1 MTRIFSEGSFPMSAK
16 RYHRA
21 LLPLGLAGIIA
32 VATLSGGGAV
42 IAAQKPDQI
51 AAQAQAALKKGK
63 IEQAIELAEA
73 AVQGNPR
80 EPAYRALLG
89 QIYLKGGRFDSAVT
103 SLNDAMTLGDNSAR
117 TALGL
122 ALANVATGN
131 NREAQ
136 AILNDWRDA
145 IPVSDLGLALA
156 LAGDTRRG
164 VAVLND
170 ALRGGQNTP
179 KIRQNLAYAF
189 ALDGSWREAR
199 MMVRQD
205 VPAGQ
210 VDARI
215 SAWAAQASPE
225 AHRQRV
231 AGLLGTPLRADPGLP
246 VRLALSASSEVQQA
260 AAEQGAIKAIAP
272 VAVEAP
278 RVAAAPMAPS
288 ELPPIDGAAVAAP
301 AELASLDPVVAA
313 PAPVPVAA
321 PVRAA
326 APSDQFERAFASAVP
341 VAAPAAVPVQ
351 VRNVQFVANPVVQAV
366 PVRAAP
372 VRTASARPAPV
383 RAVPVRAVQAR
394 AVPARA
400 VQASAAPR
408 RAAPAVLA
416 PRAVTNGTHL
426 VQLGSFSSQQG
437 ARRAWGI
444 YAARSP
450 ALRGYKMTITQ
461 ATVRGKVY
469 YRVAAAGFDASGARG
484 LCSSLKQRG
493 GACFA
498 YAFRPATPALALAK
512 PVVRGPAL
520 ARRR

>member
-1 MTRIFSEGSFPMSAK
+1 MSAK
-16 RYHRA
+16 RFHRA

-32 VATLSGGGAV
+32 VATLSGGTAV
-42 IAAQKPDQI
+42 VAAQKPDQI
-51 AAQAQAALKKGK
+51 AAQAQSALKKGK
-63 IEQAIELAEA
+63 IEQAITLAEA

-89 QIYLKGGRFDSAVT
+89 QVYLKAGRFDSAVT

-122 ALANVATGN
+122 ALANVAAGN

-205 VPAGQ
+205 VPADQ

-231 AGLLGTPLRADPGLP
+231 ASLLGTPVRSDPGLP

-260 AAEQGAIKAIAP
+260 AAEQGAIKAADP
-272 VAVEAP
+272 VAVEVP
-278 RVAAAPMAPS
+278 RVAAAPVAPS
-288 ELPPIDGAAVAAP
+288 ELPPIDGAAIAAP
-301 AELASLDPVVAA
+301 AELASLDPVVSA
-313 PAPVPVAA
+313 PAPAPAAVPSDQFDRAFASAAPVAA
-321 PVRAA
+321 PV
-326 APSDQFERAFASAVP
+326 AVP
-341 VAAPAAVPVQ
+341 VPA
-351 VRNVQFVANPVVQAV
+351 RNVQFVSNPVVQAV
-366 PVRAAP
+366 PTRAAP
-372 VRTASARPAPV
+372 VRTAVARPVPARVAPV
-383 RAVPVRAVQAR
+383 R

-400 VQASAAPR
+400 VQASAVPVRAVPR
-408 RAAPAVLA
+408 RAAPAVAAAPA
-416 PRAVTNGTHL
+416 PRALPNGTHL

-469 YRVAAAGFDASGARG
+469 YRVAAAGFDATGARG

-498 YAFRPATPALALAK
+498 YAAPRPSAPALAMAK

>member
-1 MTRIFSEGSFPMSAK
+1 MTRIFSEGNLPMSAK
-16 RYHRA
+16 RFHRA

-32 VATLSGGGAV
+32 VATLSGGTAV
-42 IAAQKPDQI
+42 VAAQKPDQI
-51 AAQAQAALKKGK
+51 AAQAQTALKKGK
-63 IEQAIELAEA
+63 IEQAIALAES

-89 QIYLKGGRFDSAVT
+89 QVYLKAGRFDSAVT
-103 SLNDAMTLGDNSAR
+103 ALNDAMTLGDNSAR

-122 ALANVATGN
+122 ALANVAAGN

-205 VPAGQ
+205 VPADQ

-260 AAEQGAIKAIAP
+260 AAEQGAIKEISPAAT
-272 VAVEAP
+272 EAP
-278 RVAAAPMAPS
+278 RLAAAPAIPS
-288 ELPPIDGAAVAAP
+288 ELPPLDGAAIAAP

-313 PAPVPVAA
+313 PAPAPVAAPSEQFARAFAEAAPVAA
-321 PVRAA
+321 PVATPA
-326 APSDQFERAFASAVP
+326 APRS
-341 VAAPAAVPVQ
+341 
-351 VRNVQFVANPVVQAV
+351 VQFVSNPVVQAV
-366 PVRAAP
+366 PAHAAP
-372 VRTASARPAPV
+372 VRTAAARPVPARATPV
-383 RAVPVRAVQAR
+383 RAVPRQVA
-394 AVPARA
+394 
-400 VQASAAPR
+400 AAPR
-408 RAAPAVLA
+408 RVAPAASATTA
-416 PRAVTNGTHL
+416 PRPVANGTHL

-444 YAARSP
+444 YAARNP
-450 ALRGYKMTITQ
+450 ALRAYKMTITQ

-469 YRVAAAGFDASGARG
+469 YRVAAAGFDAGGARG
-484 LCSSLKQRG
+484 LCSSLKKRG

-498 YAFRPATPALALAK
+498 YAFRPAA
-512 PVVRGPAL
+512 PAL